1 MEQIFIYPILA
12 CTCYLLYKVFKL
24 KSREKKLKIK
34 NSCLQDT
41 LDAWVEAGKCLKTME
56 ASNDNPEKSVLLPD
70 ETTDVD
76 SYKETFLCRKPAGA
90 RRQTYVDSPYYEY
103 MSRLLPV
110 IATGTSF
117 PMFLNNLLEEHLNR
131 YSDLHDRLYEQKAKN
146 AIKEFNEWMS

>member
-24 KSREKKLKIK
+24 KSRENKLRNE

-41 LDAWVEAGKCLKTME
+41 LDAWMEARKCLRTME
-56 ASNDNPEKSVLLPD
+56 VSDDNPKNSVLPRD
-70 ETTDVD
+70 NGVTSD
-76 SYKETFLCRKPAGA
+76 SYQETFLCRKPTGA

-103 MSRLLPV
+103 LSRLLPV
-110 IATGTSF
+110 IAPGTSF

-131 YSDLHDRLYEQKAKN
+131 YSDLHDRLYEQKTKD
-146 AIKEFNEWMS
+146 AIKELDEWKS